1 MDAICAQVSDNAI
14 EAVLERVPKNI
25 NATYEKILETIGK
38 KPQEQRELARR
49 VLLFIAYSRSP
60 IPIAL
65 LASAASVSEAT
76 QTLEALE
83 SSTPTQTAIL
93 GACENLIS
101 VDSSTQNV
109 RFVHFSVQEYLTS
122 YRSEALEFGHE
133 FGHREIARAL
143 MGLLLILYTH
153 SVGECTAVEKYRKYL
168 NILNDWPQHLLAA
181 NLNSLP
187 TDHQMITLTSS
198 FFEKGPPISIMG
210 TKWIVEVT
218 TYFGFSPA
226 VLALIFNLPRTYP
239 YHRPPRFRKQL
250 LSVHGIEQ
258 FIVIFND
265 NFAMHY
271 ATSVLGSIPVA
282 ERLFSGG
289 YPVNYSHDRTNKSP
303 SVLKY
308 CIPSSNSARIPPMC
322 EHPPLYSVTNDT
334 MAKFLLDNG
343 ASVESRIRSG
353 KFTDPLVFFASRGSA
368 KGTQLVSDKIA
379 DKYGVRHTEAL
390 SVVISDSTKSD
401 VIQILLDKGANPHAQ
416 HAVYGNVLQAA
427 AYFGNVKAVQ
437 LLLEKG
443 AGVNVHGG
451 YYGNALQA
459 AAYCGSVKA
468 MRLLLDKGAD
478 INAQGG
484 EYGSA
489 LQAAAFM
496 DRAKAMQLLL
506 DKGANVNALGGYY
519 GSPLQAA
526 AYNGNIQAMRLLL
539 DKGAD
544 VNAQGGYY
552 GSALQA
558 AASMGQFDQIEAIWL
573 LLDRGAD
580 VNAQGGKY
588 GSALRAAAYRGRVEA
603 VQLLLDSGA
612 DVPVPIPVQSREHG
626 SEVQGA
632 ADGGHVEAVSGPG
645 DAGAAGGENE
655 DMVVG

>member
-14 EAVLERVPKNI
+14 EAALERLPRDI
-25 NATYEKILETIGK
+25 NATYERILETIGK
-38 KPQEQRELARR
+38 KPEEQRELARR

-60 IPIAL
+60 IPITF

-133 FGHREIARAL
+133 FGHREVARAL
-143 MGLLLILYTH
+143 MSLLSILYTH
-153 SVGECTAVEKYRKYL
+153 PGGECTALENYSKHL
-168 NILNDWPQHLLAA
+168 NILNEWPHHLLAA
-181 NLNSLP
+181 KLNGLP
-187 TDHQMITLTSS
+187 TDHQMLTLTSS
-198 FFEKGPPISIMG
+198 FFETGPPVSIMG
-210 TKWIVEVT
+210 TKWNVEVT
-218 TYFGFSPA
+218 TYFVFSPE

-239 YHRPPRFRKQL
+239 YCRPPRFRKQL
-250 LSVHGIEQ
+250 RSIHGIEP
-258 FIVIFND
+258 FIVILND

-271 ATSVLGSIPVA
+271 ATSVLESISVA
-282 ERLFSGG
+282 QRLFSGG
-289 YPVNYSHDRTNKSP
+289 YSVNYSNDHTDKSS

-308 CIPSSNSARIPPMC
+308 GVPLSSSASIPPMC

-343 ASVESRIRSG
+343 ASVESRIMSG
-353 KFTDPLVFFASRGSA
+353 KSIDPLAFFARRGSA
-368 KGTQLVSDKIA
+368 KGTQLVSDKVA
-379 DKYGVRHTEAL
+379 DKYGIRHAEAL
-390 SVVISDSTKSD
+390 SAVIGDSTKSD
-401 VIQILLDKGANPHAQ
+401 VIQILLDKGASPHAQ
-416 HAVYGNVLQAA
+416 HVVYGNVLQAA
-427 AYFGNVKAVQ
+427 VYFGNVKAVQ

-443 AGVNVHGG
+443 AGVNAPAG

-459 AAYCGSVKA
+459 AAYRGNIKA

-484 EYGSA
+484 EYGTA

-496 DRAKAMQLLL
+496 NQAKAMRLLL
-506 DKGANVNALGGYY
+506 DNGANVNALAGYY

-526 AYNGNIQAMRLLL
+526 AYNGNIEAMRLLL
-539 DKGAD
+539 DRGAD

-558 AASMGQFDQIEAIWL
+558 AASMGQFDQTEAIWL
-573 LLDRGAD
+573 LLDRGAN

-588 GSALRAAAYRGRVEA
+588 GSALRAAAHRGRAEA
-603 VQLLLDSGA
+603 VRLLLDSGA
-612 DVPVPIPVQSREHG
+612 DVPAPVKSKERG
-626 SEVQGA
+626 SGLQDAA
-632 ADGGHVEAVSGPG
+632 ADGGQVQAVPVPEMPERRAERMETVVE
-645 DAGAAGGENE
+645 
-655 DMVVG
+655 